1 MLSPLPTTNPA
12 TTERSSFYSGSVSCA
27 VFQSKRKKQSGARTD
42 HSQQQQEIK
51 MGFDNT
57 NTGVLFKNTDRQSE
71 QSPNYRGSLD
81 VNGESFWLNAWLKTS
96 KKGERYMSLPR
107 SRRKAAAKT
116 STTAFRSETSDEA
129 RSPAQSLER
138 DHVTA
143 RGGFRATR
151 GGLKCQTGVTT
162 A

>member
-27 VFQSKRKKQSGARTD
+27 VFQSKRKKQCGARTD
-42 HSQQQQEIK
+42 HSQQQEIK

-81 VNGESFWLNAWLKTS
+81 VNGESFWLNAWPKTS
-96 KKGERYMSLPR
+96 KKGERYMSLSIKPKN
-107 SRRKAAAKT
+107 SDAAQPKK
-116 STTAFRSETSDEA
+116 SRSEDFNDSI
-129 RSPAQSLER
+129 P
-138 DHVTA
+138 
-143 RGGFRATR
+143 F
-151 GGLKCQTGVTT
+151 
-162 A
+162 